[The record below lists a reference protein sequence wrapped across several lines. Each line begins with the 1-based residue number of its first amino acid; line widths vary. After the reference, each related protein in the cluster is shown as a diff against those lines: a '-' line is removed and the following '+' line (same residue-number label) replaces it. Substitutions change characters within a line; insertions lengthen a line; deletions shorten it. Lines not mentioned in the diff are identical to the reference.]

1 MKSIILHILF
11 AAMTAL
17 GGPAFAQSFPNKP
30 IKLIVP
36 WPPGGATDS
45 IARMV
50 AAQLGE
56 RLGQS
61 VVVENIPGAGGNIGT
76 GKFVRTKPDG
86 YTLLMATSSTNAA
99 SPYLY
104 TKLDFDPVKDFAPV
118 IFTTL
123 VPNVLIVPINSPL
136 QTVRQLV
143 DAAKASPGTLTYGS
157 AGVGASQHLAG
168 AQLSQVAGIDL
179 VHVPYKGGAPAMQ
192 DLMGGR
198 LTFIVNTGALPYVK
212 SGRMRALAVASE
224 KRLSS
229 LPDVPTFE
237 EAGIKNMVASAW
249 HGIVAPAGTPPEIVN
264 QLNRELN
271 VVLKSPEMR
280 KLLTEFGA
288 EIGGGTPEEFG
299 RFMHSELTRY
309 AEIVRLSGAK
319 LD

>member
-1 MKSIILHILF
+1 M
-11 AAMTAL
+11 
-17 GGPAFAQSFPNKP
+17 
-30 IKLIVP
+30 
-36 WPPGGATDS
+36 
-45 IARMV
+45 
-50 AAQLGE
+50 
-56 RLGQS
+56 
-61 VVVENIPGAGGNIGT
+61 
-76 GKFVRTKPDG
+76 
-86 YTLLMATSSTNAA
+86 
-99 SPYLY
+99 
-104 TKLDFDPVKDFAPV
+104 
-118 IFTTL
+118 
-123 VPNVLIVPINSPL
+123 
-136 QTVRQLV
+136 
-143 DAAKASPGTLTYGS
+143 
-157 AGVGASQHLAG
+157 
-168 AQLSQVAGIDL
+168 
-179 VHVPYKGGAPAMQ
+179 
-192 DLMGGR
+192 
-198 LTFIVNTGALPYVK
+198 NTGALPYVK